1 MKKQK
6 DISLISVNEE
16 LLKKLA
22 ESSATIEQLNREL
35 EIEAAL
41 EKVRSRTMAMQKS
54 DELTDVASLLFAQV
68 NALGIKTWTA
78 GFNVW
83 SDDNNSYVDYITSP
97 SGGFI
102 EPYTVHTERAEALRD
117 ISDARKS
124 GVEFDVMYVE
134 GEKIRQLYLAL
145 TGLGEKQFEKMLQDG
160 VQFPSH
166 QYEHFVFGSKVSLMF
181 ITYEPVPEAHD
192 IFKRLGKVFEQTYTR
207 FLDLQKAE
215 AQAEQA
221 RKDLI
226 LIQTEK
232 KRAEDALSELK
243 QTQNQL
249 IQKEKL
255 ASLGELTAGIAHE
268 IQNPLNFVNNFSEL
282 SVDLIKEI
290 QDERQKRYAAAGREA
305 RDEALENELLAD
317 LSSNQEKINHHGKRA
332 SSIVKGMLEHSRTS
346 TGEKVLTDIN
356 QLADEYLRLSYH
368 GMRAK
373 NSKFNSDFTTE
384 FDENLLK
391 IKIIPQEIGRVLL
404 NLLNNAFYAVSQK
417 PDSTTFK
424 KLSNLGVPTVIVSTK
439 KSENTIEISVKDNGR
454 GIPNSIKEK
463 IFQPFFTTKPTGEGS
478 TGLGLSLAYDIVAKG
493 NGGTLEVVSVEGE
506 GAEFIVRLP
515 IKTN

>member
-68 NALGIKTWTA
+68 NALGIKAWTA

-83 SDDNNSYVDYITSP
+83 SDDNNSYVDYTASP

-124 GVEFDVMYVE
+124 RVEFDVLYVE
-134 GEKIRQLYLAL
+134 GEKIKQLYLAL
-145 TGLGEKQFEKMLQDG
+145 TRLGEKQFEKMLQDG

-207 FLDLQKAE
+207 FLDLKKAEAQAREARIQLSLERVRARAMAIHHSDELSEVLSVLFDQFDVLDVSPMYTFLSLIDLKKNSFIYRQTGRGGKRVVVHQIIDLNAMDVWKEAVERWKTAKYDSIETIYAPKELVPEVFEVFNDTYSALPDGAKVYPEDFPDGMYTTLAASKFGHLGYDHHRPSTEEEKSILLRFNTEFVRLYQHFLDLQKAE
-215 AQAEQA
+215 AQA
-221 RKDLI
+221 
-226 LIQTEK
+226 
-232 KRAEDALSELK
+232 
-243 QTQNQL
+243 
-249 IQKEKL
+249 
-255 ASLGELTAGIAHE
+255 
-268 IQNPLNFVNNFSEL
+268 
-282 SVDLIKEI
+282 
-290 QDERQKRYAAAGREA
+290 REA
-305 RDEALENELLAD
+305 
-317 LSSNQEKINHHGKRA
+317 
-332 SSIVKGMLEHSRTS
+332 
-346 TGEKVLTDIN
+346 
-356 QLADEYLRLSYH
+356 
-368 GMRAK
+368 
-373 NSKFNSDFTTE
+373 
-384 FDENLLK
+384 
-391 IKIIPQEIGRVLL
+391 
-404 NLLNNAFYAVSQK
+404 
-417 PDSTTFK
+417 
-424 KLSNLGVPTVIVSTK
+424 
-439 KSENTIEISVKDNGR
+439 
-454 GIPNSIKEK
+454 
-463 IFQPFFTTKPTGEGS
+463 
-478 TGLGLSLAYDIVAKG
+478 
-493 NGGTLEVVSVEGE
+493 
-506 GAEFIVRLP
+506 
-515 IKTN
+515 